1 MADVDAFDEE
11 EDVFGDVGGV
21 VGDAFEV
28 VGNEDEVKGGAG
40 RVIAAVDAGQKLP
53 VDGLFEVVDFVIGD
67 ENGLCHFFIAANE
80 GIETAADH
88 GLYEPRHSGQV
99 DAGPGRRAF
108 EVGGDSLGDVDDEI
122 AHALEIAVDFDG
134 GGQETEVAG
143 DGLVE
148 RGEANGN
155 LIDFDV
161 ELVDAIFDGPDFTR
175 VGRPSSFFNS
185 GDGGGDSGFNEAT
198 HFEQAAL
205 EVGEFGDEWPGGQG
219 NSKIPPETREE
230 KSFRVI
236 LRDLIFA
243 EARGFSAG
251 TIEEVE
257 KTFYIETFGC
267 QMNAHDSEKV
277 TGTLLHEGYSQ
288 VATPEEANYIFYNTC
303 SIRDKAEQK
312 VFNRLQ
318 HFKKS
323 GKDKVFAVIG
333 CVAQQEGEKI
343 FERAP
348 HVSLVAGSASYTQL
362 PEMLRQLEAGNRR
375 VTGLSLDTEL
385 AFDTPYTHRD
395 NPYKGWITIIEGCD
409 KNCSYCV
416 VPFTRGPERSRTSAS
431 VIEEATRLA
440 GLGYSE
446 IQLLGQNVNSY
457 RDPSAAGWDFAT
469 LLDQVGRV
477 PGIRRVRF
485 TTSHPRD
492 FVKPIVDAIDANPN
506 LCNHVHLPVQSG
518 SSKILAAMQRLYT
531 REVYMERIEW
541 MRRARRPIAITTD
554 IIVGF
559 PGETE
564 ADLEATLDLLEDVKY
579 DNIFSFKY
587 SRRPNTAAL
596 ELGDQIPEEEKTRRI
611 MIVQERQRAIQ
622 MRQNAELV
630 GEFEELLVEG
640 RYESTGQ
647 WVGRTTRNRNLTFV
661 SPRTNLAGTY
671 VDVRITRA
679 GPSSL
684 AGELV

>member
-1 MADVDAFDEE
+1 M
-11 EDVFGDVGGV
+11 
-21 VGDAFEV
+21 
-28 VGNEDEVKGGAG
+28 
-40 RVIAAVDAGQKLP
+40 
-53 VDGLFEVVDFVIGD
+53 
-67 ENGLCHFFIAANE
+67 E
-80 GIETAADH
+80 G
-88 GLYEPRHSGQV
+88 
-99 DAGPGRRAF
+99 
-108 EVGGDSLGDVDDEI
+108 
-122 AHALEIAVDFDG
+122 
-134 GGQETEVAG
+134 
-143 DGLVE
+143 
-148 RGEANGN
+148 
-155 LIDFDV
+155 
-161 ELVDAIFDGPDFTR
+161 
-175 VGRPSSFFNS
+175 
-185 GDGGGDSGFNEAT
+185 
-198 HFEQAAL
+198 
-205 EVGEFGDEWPGGQG
+205 
-219 NSKIPPETREE
+219 
-230 KSFRVI
+230 
-236 LRDLIFA
+236 
-243 EARGFSAG
+243 
-251 TIEEVE
+251 VE

-323 GKDKVFAVIG
+323 GKGKVFAVIG

-362 PEMLRQLEAGNRR
+362 PEMLKQLEAGNRR

-385 AFDTPYTHRD
+385 AFDTPFTRRD

-409 KNCSYCV
+409 KKCSYCV

-457 RDPSAAGWDFAT
+457 RDPSATGWDFAT
-469 LLDQVGRV
+469 VLDQVGRV

-492 FVKPIVDAIDANPN
+492 FVKAIVNAIDENPN

-518 SSKILAAMQRLYT
+518 SSRVLAAMQRLYT

-564 ADLEATLDLLEDVKY
+564 ADLDETLELLEEVKY
-579 DNIFSFKY
+579 ESIFSFKY

-596 ELGDQIPEEEKTRRI
+596 ELGDQISEEEKTRRI

-622 MRQNAELV
+622 MRQNVELV
-630 GEFEELLVEG
+630 GETEELLVEG

-647 WVGRTTRNRNLTFV
+647 WVGRTTRNRNLTFI
-661 SPRTNLAGTY
+661 SPRTGLAGTY
-671 VDVRITRA
+671 VTVRITRA
-679 GPSSL
+679 GPGSL